1 MPPSG
6 EFYAGRN
13 RSDGARERE
22 REERFEFESR
32 KSNLGVFGSMEKKNK
47 YNAVFTLYCS
57 QGMGFFFSFFLFFLP
72 KVWFVISADK

>member
-13 RSDGARERE
+13 RSDGARERERE

-47 YNAVFTLYCS
+47 YNAVFSLYCR
-57 QGMGFFFSFFLFFLP
+57 QGLVCNL
-72 KVWFVISADK
+72 ILRR